1 VGYYSTIKRDEIIK
15 FMGKWI
21 ELEKH
26 HLDWDNTGSGRQ
38 MWYVFAYMY
47 ISCKVNEKQA
57 IIHRNTEG
65 RYKTRD

>member
-1 VGYYSTIKRDEIIK
+1 
-15 FMGKWI
+15 MGKWI